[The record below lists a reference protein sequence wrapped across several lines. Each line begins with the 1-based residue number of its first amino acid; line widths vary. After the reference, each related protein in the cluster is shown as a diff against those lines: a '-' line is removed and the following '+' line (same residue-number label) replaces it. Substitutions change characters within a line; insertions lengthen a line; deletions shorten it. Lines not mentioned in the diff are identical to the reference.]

1 MHTDTA
7 QRGVVAKRRLPSD
20 FHTPVPL
27 IPPAARVNGTRRIRR
42 ATSVAILPSVKL
54 YITAGKVSAAL
65 SPDKN
70 PLAVGSLPVVRPN
83 SNSRFFTDCYHQAAA
98 IKPADRR
105 KTSMRGIVPACRGR
119 ATRRAAA
126 AQRSRSRR
134 ERASTRL
141 SIWLLAQSLKRIPE
155 RSVRHGTAAPAI
167 YAETTAAQLTRG
179 ISSPAG
185 RGDQGP
191 GAPDAWHIPTP
202 AQVRAAWPA
211 PA

>member
-1 MHTDTA
+1 MHTNTA
-7 QRGVVAKRRLPSD
+7 QYGVVAKRRLPSD

-27 IPPAARVNGTRRIRR
+27 IPRAARINGTRRIRR

-105 KTSMRGIVPACRGR
+105 KTSMRGIVLACWGG
-119 ATRRAAA
+119 ATRPRGG
-126 AQRSRSRR
+126 R
-134 ERASTRL
+134 
-141 SIWLLAQSLKRIPE
+141 
-155 RSVRHGTAAPAI
+155 PAI
-167 YAETTAAQLTRG
+167 P
-179 ISSPAG
+179 ISSGKGVHASFNLAFSSVP
-185 RGDQGP
+185 
-191 GAPDAWHIPTP
+191 
-202 AQVRAAWPA
+202 
-211 PA
+211 

>member
-70 PLAVGSLPVVRPN
+70 PLAVGSLPVVSPK

-98 IKPADRR
+98 IRPSDGRR
-105 KTSMRGIVPACRGR
+105 TSVLGSVPLRL
-119 ATRRAAA
+119 AAA
-126 AQRSRSRR
+126 NGSCGARLYQRSRRQTTPGS
-134 ERASTRL
+134 
-141 SIWLLAQSLKRIPE
+141 
-155 RSVRHGTAAPAI
+155 PAI
-167 YAETTAAQLTRG
+167 GL
-179 ISSPAG
+179 
-185 RGDQGP
+185 
-191 GAPDAWHIPTP
+191 
-202 AQVRAAWPA
+202 
-211 PA
+211 